1 VVHLAV
7 DIGGTFTDVVAVD
20 PATGRYHAVKVPT
33 TPHNLVDGVRHGA
46 LTALARAGAAPADVS
61 RFVHGTTIGT
71 NAVLEQ
77 QGAVTGVIATD
88 GFEDTL
94 EIGRLK
100 RSRIYDLFI
109 DGETPV
115 FLAPKRRRRGVRERI
130 AADGSVIIPL
140 DAASVIDAVR
150 DLVANERVEAIAVCL
165 LFSFR
170 NRAHEHEIRR
180 LIAEVDPSIS
190 VSLSCE
196 VDPMFREY
204 ERTVVTAF
212 DAYIRPVIR
221 GYLGQLDAELA
232 GAGITAPVQ
241 VMQSRGGITSAAL
254 MSRRPVSL
262 LLSGPAAGVVGARY
276 AGQLAGFHD
285 VITIDVGGTSADV
298 SLVQAGKP
306 LVAGE
311 GMIGTYPL
319 RLPMVDVTTIGAG
332 GGSIA
337 WIDQGGSFR
346 VGPRSAGAVP
356 GPACYGA
363 GGVEPTVTDASLVLG
378 YLNAERFAGGTLRP
392 DVDSAQRSLAGL
404 GRRAGMPALEVA
416 AGIHRVINSR
426 MADAI
431 RLVSIKRGYD
441 PRDFAL
447 VLLGGAGPLHG
458 GRLADALGIRTTIV
472 PAVPGVLS
480 ALGLLVAG
488 IEHDAAETVAI
499 AAHAVRPSELEATFQ
514 RLEADVSDL
523 MQRDHV
529 PAGAAVTARSV
540 DGRYAGQAYTLEV
553 PMPAV
558 TDAAAVR
565 AFIDG
570 FHAVHERVYGYA
582 DRKAAVELV
591 NLRVVQ
597 SWSAGDVSFRG
608 AAAGAEPAVPSSR
621 RAYFEELG
629 GYVDVPVRRRE
640 GLAPGASLAGPMLID
655 QDDTTVVIYPGHH
668 GVVDASGTIVVT
680 SATSPASDRSEMTA

>member
-1 VVHLAV
+1 MHLAV
-7 DIGGTFTDVVAVD
+7 DIGGTFTDVVAVES
-20 PATGRYHAVKVPT
+20 ATGRYHAVKVPT
-33 TPHNLVDGVRHGA
+33 TPHNLVDGVRRGA
-46 LTALARAGAAPADVS
+46 LAALARAGAAPSDVS

-77 QGAVTGVIATD
+77 KGAVTGVIATA

-109 DGETPV
+109 DRETPV

-130 AADGSVIIPL
+130 AADGAVVIPL
-140 DAASVIDAVR
+140 DAASVRGAVR
-150 DLVANERVEAIAVCL
+150 ELIENEGVEAIAVCL

-170 NRAHEHEIRR
+170 NRTHEQEVRR
-180 LIAEVDPSIS
+180 LVGEIDPSIS

-212 DAYIRPVIR
+212 DAYIRPVIH
-221 GYLGQLDAELA
+221 GYLHQLDAELA
-232 GAGITAPVQ
+232 SAGITAPVQ
-241 VMQSRGGITSAAL
+241 VMQSRGGITSASL
-254 MSRRPVSL
+254 MSRRPISL

-276 AGQLAGFHD
+276 AGQLAGYHD

-298 SLVQAGKP
+298 SLVQSGKP

-311 GMIGTYPL
+311 GTIGTYPL

-337 WIDQGGSFR
+337 WIDPGGSFR

-363 GGVEPTVTDASLVLG
+363 GGVEPTVTDASLALG
-378 YLNAERFAGGTLRP
+378 YLNVDTFAGGALKL
-392 DVDSAQRSLAGL
+392 DLEAAQRALDDL
-404 GRRAGMPALEVA
+404 GRRAGLTALDVA
-416 AGIHRVINSR
+416 AGIHRVVNAR

-458 GRLADALGIRTTIV
+458 GRLADALGIRTTII
-472 PAVPGVLS
+472 PALPGVLS

-499 AAHAVRPSELEATFQ
+499 AARAVRPAELEATFR
-514 RLEADVSDL
+514 RLEATVSDL
-523 MQRDHV
+523 MARDQV
-529 PAGAAVTARSV
+529 PVGEALTTRSI
-540 DGRYAGQAYTLEV
+540 DGRYVGQAYTLEV
-553 PMPAV
+553 AMPAV
-558 TDAAAVR
+558 ADAEAVR
-565 AFIDG
+565 AFING

-582 DRKAAVELV
+582 DANASIEMV

-597 SWSAGDVSFRG
+597 SWSAGDVSLRRP
-608 AAAGAEPAVPSSR
+608 AAAGADTPLSR

-629 GYVDVPVRRRE
+629 GFVHVPVRRRE
-640 GLAPGASLAGPMLID
+640 SLASGAALAGPILID

-668 GVVDASGTIVVT
+668 GIVDASGTIVVT
-680 SATSPASDRSEMTA
+680 SAAGVSHDRSEMTA